1 MTEERLSRREVLQAL
16 TGLLAGLFTAILS
29 ATIVANALPSI
40 TADLGGT
47 QRQYTW
53 VVTVA
58 LLLMT
63 VSTPVWGKLSDLTDK
78 TRLVQIAILVF
89 AVGTLLAGLARS
101 MPELIVWR
109 GLQGLGM
116 GGLMACTQAILGS
129 IVAPRERGRYSGYM
143 GATFTVA
150 TVSGPVLGGVI
161 VDTPLGWRWTFFVCL
176 PLSLLSMI
184 LVRRTLRIDWPR
196 REGRFDL
203 GGALLLAVAASTL
216 IVWITLAGDVFAW
229 ASLATVGAVAV
240 VLVSTLGFLYVELR
254 HPEPLIDVRIVTG
267 RTVGLAIVA
276 SVAVG
281 LSMFGATVYLGQYF
295 QVAAAHS
302 PTYAGVLTIPF
313 MVGMFAGSA
322 GSGPL
327 ISRTGHWKPFV
338 VAGGTC
344 LAIGGWAVTFIG
356 DGTPLSFVLAAIA
369 LLGLGTGLLLQN
381 LLLVS
386 QNVVDVSVVGATTAA
401 VAFFRSLGGALGVAV
416 IGAVLGARVRA
427 GVVEELGEERT
438 PAADTLLDLDALPA
452 DVVPVVRE
460 TYGAAMGDAF
470 WVLAMLATVTLV
482 CVLALPNRPLRT
494 TLAKTTEEV
503 DEAEDA
509 ER

>member
-1 MTEERLSRREVLQAL
+1 MTEEQLSRREVLQAL
-16 TGLLAGLFTAILS
+16 AGLLAGLFTAILS
-29 ATIVANALPSI
+29 TTIVANALPSI

-63 VSTPVWGKLSDLTDK
+63 VSTPVWGKLSDLVDK
-78 TRLVQIAILVF
+78 TRLVQIAIVIF
-89 AVGTLLAGLARS
+89 AVGTLMAGLARS
-101 MPELIVWR
+101 MPELILWR
-109 GLQGLGM
+109 GLQGMGM

-129 IVAPRERGRYSGYM
+129 IVPPRERGRYSGYM

-184 LVRRTLRIDWPR
+184 LVRRTLRIEWSR
-196 REGRFDL
+196 RKAAFDV
-203 GGALLLAVAASTL
+203 GGAFLLTVAASTL
-216 IVWITLAGDVFAW
+216 IVWITMAGDVFAW
-229 ASLATVGAVAV
+229 ASTETVLAVCVVLASTVGFV
-240 VLVSTLGFLYVELR
+240 FVERR
-254 HPEPLIDVRIVTG
+254 HPDPLIDMRIMTG
-267 RTVGLAIVA
+267 RTVGLAILA
-276 SVAVG
+276 SIAVG
-281 LSMFGATVYLGQYF
+281 SSMFGATVYLGQYF

-327 ISRTGHWKPFV
+327 ITRTGRWKRFV

-344 LAIGGWAVTFIG
+344 LATGGWAVTFIG
-356 DGTPLSFVLAAIA
+356 NGTPLAFLLAAIG

-381 LLLVS
+381 LLLIS
-386 QNVVDVSVVGATTAA
+386 QNVVDVSVVGATTAT

-427 GVVEELGEERT
+427 GVVDELGEART
-438 PAADTLLDLDALPA
+438 PPADTLLDLDALPA

-470 WVLAMLATVTLV
+470 IVLAVLATVTLL
-482 CVLALPNRPLRT
+482 CVIALPNRPLRT
-494 TLAKTTEEV
+494 TLAKTS
-503 DEAEDA
+503 EDG
-509 ER
+509 R